1 MPDPEDGLPA
11 ARSKF
16 RGLRVLLDL
25 GKSFRC
31 CPPGF
36 AGSLARKDRLVA
48 EGRAGFESQ
57 YGQPRSHQDRYLV
70 RGYKNAQPVD
80 PVPVFRP
87 CLTTPSQG
95 PLLATYACRCTKNMR
110 AIAGRIMSGVEGAHN
125 GIWRARPNPAMGHFS
140 AAGLLGAKRGT

>member
-1 MPDPEDGLPA
+1 MALADEIEELVRLKPGLTD
-11 ARSKF
+11 
-16 RGLRVLLDL
+16 LDL
-25 GKSFRC
+25 VRMLHDR
-31 CPPGF
+31 
-36 AGSLARKDRLVA
+36 AGYQQQVISTRRRLVA